1 MRGQQPEYGRTNCK
15 AGRAEALLERAAA
28 TMSPRPVRISTE
40 LADNPPDQIR
50 SQLDEVDIVLT
61 TRLHGALLTLAR
73 GKPVIAID
81 QIAGGAKVLPLLTR
95 IEWPYVLPVETAS
108 EQQLH
113 GMVRTIM
120 DRWPVSEIVHSQ
132 ALALRLS
139 RQAVQESAQAVTQT
153 R

>member
-1 MRGQQPEYGRTNCK
+1 
-15 AGRAEALLERAAA
+15 
-28 TMSPRPVRISTE
+28 
-40 LADNPPDQIR
+40 
-50 SQLDEVDIVLT
+50 
-61 TRLHGALLTLAR
+61 
-73 GKPVIAID
+73 
-81 QIAGGAKVLPLLTR
+81 VLPLLTR

-113 GMVRTIM
+113 GMVRSIM

-139 RQAVQESAQAVTQT
+139 RQAVQESAQAVTQS